1 VTEVFLSATKPDSGP
16 AGNEWWLALV
26 DDPEDVIERE
36 MVGELLKTRDRLA
49 EVRARIAEDGLM
61 VAGSQGQP
69 RCHPLLAL
77 ERGLAADLWRS
88 LNWLR
93 SALALDHPNDSPEQ
107 WLRAIERHYTVRGR
121 SMVKNGDV
129 GPMAGERE

>member
-1 VTEVFLSATKPDSGP
+1 MEVFLSKRAPDSDP

-49 EVRARIAEDGLM
+49 EVRARIAEEGLM
-61 VAGSQGQP
+61 VSGSTGQP
-69 RCHPLLAL
+69 RAHPLLTL
-77 ERGLAADLWRS
+77 ERGLAGDVWRA
-88 LNWLR
+88 LEWLR
-93 SALALDHPNDSPEQ
+93 GALALDHPPDSPER
-107 WLRAIERHYTVRGR
+107 WLRAIERHYTARGR

-129 GPMAGERE
+129 G